1 MKTILY
7 YFSGTGN
14 TLMLARL
21 LAKELDDAEIIN
33 IVSCKEPIVTPHA
46 DAVGILFPV
55 YAFGLPRIM
64 RDFVNNKLQTTEN
77 TYVFSLTNFAGA
89 GGAAAS
95 KQLKNILSL
104 KGIKLNARFWV
115 PMPSNYIPF
124 AGAESQQKQ
133 NKRFLLA
140 ANRIKKI
147 AEILKKRPENY
158 FYKRNRIPLFIAS
171 ICNNLFMKSCAKEAK
186 KFYASDKCKGDGV
199 CAKICP
205 TNNIKMIEGFPVWGT
220 NCEQC
225 MACLQWCT
233 HGAIHIKGIPENRH
247 RYHNPG
253 IELEDF
259 IREMKR

>member
-21 LAKELDDAEIIN
+21 LTKELGDTEIIN
-33 IVSCKEPIVTPHA
+33 IVSVKESDEIPEA
-46 DAVGILFPV
+46 DAIGILFPV
-55 YAFGLPRIM
+55 YAFGLPKIM
-64 RDFVNNKLQTTEN
+64 QNFVNKKLQIADN

-95 KQLKNILSL
+95 KQLKNLL
-104 KGIKLNARFWV
+104 AVNGIKLNARFWV

-124 AGAESQQKQ
+124 GGAESQEKQ
-133 NKRFLLA
+133 NKRFLSA
-140 ANRIKKI
+140 ANGINKI
-147 AEILKKRPENY
+147 AEIINKRPGNY
-158 FYKRNRIPLFIAS
+158 FYKRNRIPLFIAN
-171 ICNNLFMKSCAKEAK
+171 IFHNFFMKKCGKAAQ
-186 KFYASDKCKGDGV
+186 KFYANDKCSSNEV

-205 TNNIKMIEGFPVWGT
+205 TNNIKIIEGRPVWGN

-225 MACLQWCT
+225 MACLQWCPAA
-233 HGAIHIKGIPENRH
+233 AIQIGGVPENRI

-253 IELEDF
+253 IEIEDL
-259 IREMKR
+259 IKDMQR

>member
-21 LAKELDDAEIIN
+21 LAKELDGVEIIN
-33 IVSCKEPIVTPHA
+33 IVSCKEPVEVPEA

-55 YAFGLPRIM
+55 YAFGLPKIM
-64 RDFVNNKLQTTEN
+64 RDFVTSKLQIADN

-95 KQLKNILSL
+95 KQLRNILLS
-104 KGIKLNARFWV
+104 KRIKLNARFWV

-124 AGAESQQKQ
+124 GGAESQQKQ
-133 NKRFLLA
+133 NKRFLSA
-140 ANRIKKI
+140 ADRIHKI
-147 AEILKKRPENY
+147 AEIIKKRPENY

-171 ICNNLFMKSCAKEAK
+171 IFNNLFLKSCGKDAK
-186 KFYASDKCKGDGV
+186 KFYADDKCSSDGI
-199 CAKICP
+199 CAKVCP
-205 TNNIKMIEGFPVWGT
+205 TNNIKMVEGLPVWGS

-233 HGAIHIKGIPENRH
+233 HGAIHIKNVPENRT

-253 IELEDF
+253 IEIEDL
-259 IREMKR
+259 IKDMRR